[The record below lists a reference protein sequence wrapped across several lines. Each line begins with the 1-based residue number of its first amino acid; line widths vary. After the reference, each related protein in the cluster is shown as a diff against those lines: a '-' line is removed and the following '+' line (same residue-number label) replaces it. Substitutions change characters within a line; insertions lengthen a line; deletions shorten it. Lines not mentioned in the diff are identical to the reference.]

1 MCIHAV
7 TTIACVC
14 SFHFVEGAVQLA
26 DLKYGGSLVL
36 LSTAV
41 EKGFA
46 VDLKLRKRLTLATK
60 VKLSATVDQFINAL

>member
-1 MCIHAV
+1 
-7 TTIACVC
+7 
-14 SFHFVEGAVQLA
+14 VQLA
-26 DLKYGGSLVL
+26 DSRYGGSLVL

-60 VKLSATVDQFINAL
+60 VKLSAIID

>member
-1 MCIHAV
+1 
-7 TTIACVC
+7 
-14 SFHFVEGAVQLA
+14 VQLA
-26 DLKYGGSLVL
+26 DSRYGGSLVL

-60 VKLSATVDQFINAL
+60 VRLSAIID